1 MYKRY
6 HTKEN
11 YTNDKIKKTKDK
23 IAKDKFQEDK
33 NKRITK
39 NIRKAAGGNL

>member
-11 YTNDKIKKTKDK
+11 YTNEKIKKTKDK
-23 IAKDKFQEDK
+23 IAKDKFQEYK
-33 NKRITK
+33 NKRTVK